1 MTRESLEV
9 VVVACSAFVSSVET
23 EARSSDT
30 ISGGVFVEEDVDL
43 VVDLLVLEVDVSRER
58 LSEGR
63 SG

>member
-23 EARSSDT
+23 EARSRDT

-43 VVDLLVLEVDVSRER
+43 VVLEVDVSRER

>member
-30 ISGGVFVEEDVDL
+30 ISGGVIVEEDVDL
-43 VVDLLVLEVDVSRER
+43 VVLEVDVSRER

>member
-30 ISGGVFVEEDVDL
+30 ISVGVFVEEDVDFM
-43 VVDLLVLEVDVSRER
+43 VLEVDVSRER

>member
-30 ISGGVFVEEDVDL
+30 ISGGVFVEEDVDFM
-43 VVDLLVLEVDVSRER
+43 VLEVDVSRER